1 MKSRSI
7 KHQAFMANCLVLLFK
22 PCMISTLT
30 GENLFLAMS
39 CGPVTQGMHHLPERL
54 KVNVVLAVLLDQFD
68 RAVVADIGLGKMANA
83 ESTIASGRT
92 LLWASP
98 EQRLVR

>member
-1 MKSRSI
+1 MLCSQITPS
-7 KHQAFMANCLVLLFK
+7 LY
-22 PCMISTLT
+22 
-30 GENLFLAMS
+30 G
-39 CGPVTQGMHHLPERL
+39 LPGRL
-54 KVNVVLAVLLDQFD
+54 KVTVVPAVLLDQFD
-68 RAVVADIGLGKMANA
+68 WAVVADIGLGKMANA